1 MRRVIEIDD
10 SFYEQYERI
19 NLKLGEAER
28 DIVYYTD
35 GLSVLERQLMAKVDE
50 EFYAKEKKRLPEY
63 LQRREAKRHPD
74 YINMVRAKATAIQ
87 NKTILKGQLD
97 LLKMKFDE
105 WRTRRA
111 DSRGSY

>member
-1 MRRVIEIDD
+1 
-10 SFYEQYERI
+10 
-19 NLKLGEAER
+19 
-28 DIVYYTD
+28 
-35 GLSVLERQLMAKVDE
+35 
-50 EFYAKEKKRLPEY
+50 
-63 LQRREAKRHPD
+63 
-74 YINMVRAKATAIQ
+74 MVRAKATAIQ